1 MWKRITALLLVFMLI
16 IEIPVM
22 NFYEGKAYA
31 AALSIPLI
39 VEGAEALY
47 VIGGLA
53 AGLGLYGAKKAGEA
67 IGEAIRDWDEQT
79 EEEQS
84 QTVELVAADYRKF
97 YQDIL
102 DRGLLDD
109 EPEFKA
115 LTESLAG
122 EGSISGE
129 RLDALLDAKD
139 LEKDSCKTTGQNGDD
154 NKKKKIDATGA
165 LLNMF
170 GDIFSGVIDKLG
182 EQLAEEEYVEPVFP
196 DCPFPLGN
204 GIYYIIF
211 SLNSKFYVQRKVNE
225 SVPEYTIDLLVSSKV
240 QNRITANLTDPLYV
254 LNGTEWEETELTYSS
269 NIYARWYTYPNIQLL
284 YINVPYK
291 FYDAN
296 GTSSYGTAILKPA
309 IPYPGWDEP
318 EDEPDFDTAELVSN
332 YFTENYNYITYN
344 NDINNYTTNNSN
356 SFFTENHYL
365 LSQDL
370 DDIIRNVIVPAS
382 QTVINN
388 YSMDTDIDQ
397 DYINTVVIPTI
408 VNEINANL
416 NNNTELNLKDLDIT
430 QVIDFK
436 GTAGDGTWEDVTFFG
451 LEKKFPFCLP
461 FDLIRFLSILDAE
474 PRAPCITIILPL
486 SIIGM
491 EDYTITFDFSMFD
504 EVAEIL
510 RTMELL
516 GSVIG
521 LMFITKKIMS

>member
-1 MWKRITALLLVFMLI
+1 MSSQF
-16 IEIPVM
+16 
-22 NFYEGKAYA
+22 
-31 AALSIPLI
+31 SLI
-39 VEGAEALY
+39 VL
-47 VIGGLA
+47 
-53 AGLGLYGAKKAGEA
+53 
-67 IGEAIRDWDEQT
+67 
-79 EEEQS
+79 
-84 QTVELVAADYRKF
+84 F
-97 YQDIL
+97 
-102 DRGLLDD
+102 
-109 EPEFKA
+109 
-115 LTESLAG
+115 
-122 EGSISGE
+122 
-129 RLDALLDAKD
+129 
-139 LEKDSCKTTGQNGDD
+139 
-154 NKKKKIDATGA
+154 
-165 LLNMF
+165 
-170 GDIFSGVIDKLG
+170 
-182 EQLAEEEYVEPVFP
+182 
-196 DCPFPLGN
+196 

-269 NIYARWYTYPNIQLL
+269 NIYARWYTYPDIQLL

-318 EDEPDFDTAELVSN
+318 EDEPNFDTAELVSN

-370 DDIIRNVIVPAS
+370 DDTIRNVIVPAS

-388 YSMDTDIDQ
+388 YGMDTDIDQ

-474 PRAPCITIILPL
+474 PRAPCITITLPL

-491 EDYTITFDFSMFD
+491 EDYTITFDFSIYD

-521 LMFITKKIMS
+521 LIFITKKIMS